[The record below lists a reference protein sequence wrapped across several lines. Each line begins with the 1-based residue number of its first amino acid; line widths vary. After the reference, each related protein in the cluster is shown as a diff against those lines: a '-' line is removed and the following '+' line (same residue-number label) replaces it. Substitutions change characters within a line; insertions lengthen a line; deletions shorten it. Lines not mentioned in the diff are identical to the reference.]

1 MNKNMKQTLLCILFI
16 TNCLIAI
23 GQLTLRVTSIPFNTP
38 AADKIYVVGNFNNW
52 NPADTSK
59 ILQRQNDGTYQV
71 TFTPNGSNL
80 EYKFTRGSW
89 STVEGDANGQFRPNR
104 TLIWNGNVQNEALTI
119 QSWEG
124 MGQNSTAAANV
135 RLLSNTFNMPQL
147 GRNRRIW
154 IYLPP
159 DYNTAVNKRYPVFYL
174 QDGQN
179 LFDIATSFAGEW
191 QVDETLNSL
200 FNSGDAGCIV
210 VGIDNGG
217 GSRINEYAAWRNPTY
232 GGGEGKIYARFLVET
247 LKPHIDANFRT
258 KTDRLNTAIG
268 GSSMGGLISLY
279 AAMEYQDVFSKA
291 AIFSPSLFFHD
302 SVYIHPQARGRQQP
316 MRFYFLAGQN
326 ESATLV
332 NDVNRM
338 TTLLRNAGF
347 TTEEVKSVVKS
358 DGAHAEWFWAR
369 EFSAGY
375 QWLFR
380 QSTALSEARWND
392 QIRFIPNPTNSI
404 LRIETNENLND
415 INIEIYN
422 IVGQLI
428 VSRPLNA
435 NYAIDVNHLKPNSYV
450 IKGRRGSELLFVKQ
464 FIKQ

>member
-1 MNKNMKQTLLCILFI
+1 MKQLLLCIFLI
-16 TNCLIAI
+16 TNSLIAI
-23 GQLTLRVTSIPFNTP
+23 GQLTFRVTSIPFNTP
-38 AADKIYVVGNFNNW
+38 VADKIYVVGNFNNW

-59 ILQRQNDGTYQV
+59 ILQRQNDGTYQI
-71 TFTPNGSNL
+71 TFTPNVTNL

-89 STVEGDANGQFRPNR
+89 SAVEGDANGQFRPNR
-104 TLIWNGNVQNEALTI
+104 TFVWNGNVQTEALTI
-119 QSWEG
+119 ASWEG

-135 RLLSNTFNMPQL
+135 RLLSNSFNMPQL

-179 LFDIATSFAGEW
+179 LFDVATSFAGEW
-191 QVDETLNSL
+191 KVDETLNSL
-200 FNSGDAGCIV
+200 FNNGDAGCIV

-247 LKPHIDANFRT
+247 LKPYLDANFRT

-302 SVYIHPQARGRQQP
+302 SVFIHPQARGRQYP

-347 TTEEVKSVVKS
+347 STEEVKSVVQS

-369 EFSAGY
+369 EFGAGY

-380 QSTALSEARWND
+380 QSNAVLELPWNDKIRLVPNPSNGALS
-392 QIRFIPNPTNSI
+392 
-404 LRIETNENLND
+404 IETTENLND

-422 IVGQLI
+422 INGQL
-428 VSRPLNA
+428 VTSRLLSA
-435 NYAIDVNHLKPNSYV
+435 NHIMDVNHLKPNSYV
-450 IKGRRGSELLFVKQ
+450 IKGRRSGAILFVKQ
-464 FIKQ
+464 FVKQ

>member
-1 MNKNMKQTLLCILFI
+1 
-16 TNCLIAI
+16 
-23 GQLTLRVTSIPFNTP
+23 
-38 AADKIYVVGNFNNW
+38 
-52 NPADTSK
+52 
-59 ILQRQNDGTYQV
+59 
-71 TFTPNGSNL
+71 
-80 EYKFTRGSW
+80 
-89 STVEGDANGQFRPNR
+89 
-104 TLIWNGNVQNEALTI
+104 
-119 QSWEG
+119 
-124 MGQNSTAAANV
+124 
-135 RLLSNTFNMPQL
+135 MPEL
-147 GRNRRIW
+147 GRTRRIW

-159 DYNTAVNKRYPVFYL
+159 DYNAAVNKRYPVFYL

-247 LKPHIDANFRT
+247 LKPYLDAHFRT

-279 AAMEYQDVFSKA
+279 TAMEYQDVFSKA

-302 SVYIHPQARGRQQP
+302 SVFIHPQVRGRQQP

-326 ESATLV
+326 ESATMV
-332 NDVNRM
+332 SDMNRM

-380 QSTALSEARWND
+380 QSTAVLELPLND
-392 QIRFIPNPTNSI
+392 KIRLIPNPVNGA
-404 LRIETNENLND
+404 LRIESVENLYD

-422 IVGQLI
+422 ITGQL
-428 VSRPLNA
+428 VTSRPLNA
-435 NYAIDVNHLKPNSYV
+435 NHVMDVNHLKPNSYV
-450 IKGRRGSELLFVKQ
+450 IKGRRGNELLFVKQ
-464 FIKQ
+464 FVKH